1 MKTIIVPIDFSAAS
15 ANAVRYAADLAK
27 SPEFEIGRIVL
38 LNSYYVSIYE
48 QILPSPELVQVG
60 EQEIRE
66 KRAELKQRL
75 ETLKQQT
82 IQITGPAVIVEP
94 VCSSLPLL
102 RALLKE
108 IPEKEAGLLILGA
121 NTKKNSRESDIGEQ
135 VIRIAKVSP
144 VPVLIIP
151 VDKDFSGIRKVLLPC
166 DFKNLANLAPL
177 KTLQDSNL
185 RLKTKLLV
193 LNVDP
198 ALRRA
203 EPDEK
208 FREVERSLDNYLK
221 NIAHELYYSDDPDI
235 LSGILNFAE
244 DKDVDLII
252 ALPGKHSFFYT
263 MTHKSISQHLSVN
276 GQTPVLILK

>member
-1 MKTIIVPIDFSAAS
+1 
-15 ANAVRYAADLAK
+15 
-27 SPEFEIGRIVL
+27 
-38 LNSYYVSIYE
+38 
-48 QILPSPELVQVG
+48 
-60 EQEIRE
+60 
-66 KRAELKQRL
+66 
-75 ETLKQQT
+75 
-82 IQITGPAVIVEP
+82 
-94 VCSSLPLL
+94 
-102 RALLKE
+102 
-108 IPEKEAGLLILGA
+108 
-121 NTKKNSRESDIGEQ
+121 
-135 VIRIAKVSP
+135 
-144 VPVLIIP
+144 

-208 FREVERSLDNYLK
+208 FREVERSLDSYLK

-252 ALPGKHSFFYT
+252 ALPGKHSFFYS

>member
-15 ANAVRYAADLAK
+15 ANAVRYAAELAK
-27 SPEFEIGRIVL
+27 SPEYEIGRIVL

-66 KRAELKQRL
+66 KRADLKQRL
-75 ETLKQQT
+75 DALKQQT
-82 IQITGPAVIVEP
+82 LQVAGPAVSVEP

-108 IPEKEAGLLILGA
+108 ISEKEAVLLILGA
-121 NTKKNSRESDIGEQ
+121 NTKENSRESDIGEQ
-135 VIRIAKVSP
+135 VIRIAKISP
-144 VPVLIIP
+144 VPVLIVP
-151 VDKDFSGIRKVLLPC
+151 VEKHYSGICKVVLPC

-177 KTLQDSNL
+177 KIIQNNDLW
-185 RLKTKLLV
+185 LKTKMLV

-198 ALRRA
+198 AFRRA

-221 NIAHELYYSDDPDI
+221 NITHELHYSDDPDI
-235 LSGILNFAE
+235 LSGILNFAK
-244 DKDVDLII
+244 DKGADLII
-252 ALPGKHSFFYT
+252 ALPGKHSFFYSI
-263 MTHKSISQHLSVN
+263 THKSISQHLSIN
-276 GQTPVLILK
+276 GQMPVMILK